1 MPEFNSIKRFILS
14 VLLVLL
20 SITSLPA
27 NVQASSSG
35 IVIYEVYGGGGL
47 SGATYRND
55 FVVLFNAGNSP
66 YTINSWSLQYT
77 SATGTG
83 LFSQQSITT
92 INGVTLQPGQYYL
105 IQLASNGSSG
115 SALPTPDLTNTS
127 LNMAN
132 NAGKVVLV
140 TGTAGLACNGSSTP
154 CNASQLARIVDLV
167 GYGSAN
173 FYEGA
178 GAAPAISS
186 TTAAIRKN
194 GGCTDTDNNNAD
206 FTAGAVTPLNTSSP
220 FHLCGPPVV
229 SSITRANPDPTNAAS
244 VNFTVTFSAA
254 VTGVD
259 VSDFSLTATGV
270 TGAAV
275 TGVSGSGNTYSV
287 SVSTGSGDGTLRL
300 DVVDDD
306 SIINSS
312 STPLG
317 GAGAGN
323 GNFTS
328 GQVYTIDKTP
338 PQLSI
343 SSTAVD
349 PTNQSPIPV
358 TFNFTEPVT
367 GFTLSDIVVS
377 NGNASNFAGTGSSY
391 SANITPVANG
401 LVSINVPANRATDAA
416 GNGNLAAAQF
426 DIRYDNIPP
435 TVTVAKAA
443 GQDDPTA
450 NSPIHFTVTFSEP
463 IRVSSFTSSDI
474 TLGGTAGATTATI
487 TEDNPHDG
495 TTFNVA
501 VSGMASSG
509 TVTLRL
515 AAGVVQDLA
524 GNSNLASNTTNNSVT
539 YDITIPEVLSIA
551 LGNTNPTN
559 LPVVQF
565 VVSFSKPVTGVD
577 VSDFVITSS
586 GLSGAAVSSINGSGA
601 NYTVLVNTG
610 TGSGTLRLDLIDD
623 DSIIDLLLNPLGGT
637 GVGNGDFSTGPEYT
651 IIRATQASDGGVI
664 VNEISNGSSGNKE
677 WVELIVVGSQPTVDL
692 SGWIIDD
699 NNGDFDSLAAGKG
712 IASGHVRF
720 ASPLPACL
728 AGQSLAAAPVGARII
743 IYNSDDVDGFLAG
756 HPNDPCDTDGDKVYY
771 LPVGSTS
778 NTNHLQ
784 RCVDQPR
791 VSPVPATSNYSG
803 CVYTTASAWSELN
816 LRNLGDAMQTRRPD
830 SLFFHGFAYGD
841 LVVPPAPNFPD
852 GSPSFN
858 VNHLTGANSAYQFS
872 CGNYF
877 SNSSGQFLRISHDS
891 ANPGIANS
899 VYNAAFI
906 RALELGTFNFGN
918 MNDPENCRIE
928 PEISATFAKPQI
940 YVGQSVQLTVTLRNP
955 YPSLD
960 GYQLNLSGVSFTN
973 NLPAGLV
980 LSGANP
986 ASNTCGGTFTG
997 TTGGSSFGLTG
1008 INIDSEM
1015 IPDNSTCEIV
1025 INVTARSSG
1034 SFTVDFPIGAVTSA
1048 LTGVS
1053 GGSNLAAAAATL
1065 QAIDSPTSTSTS
1077 TLPSTGFAP
1086 GQKTLLPQQP
1096 KYKQY
1101 DQSQRILLEIPRL
1114 GLTREIVGV
1123 PITSEGWDL
1132 TWLNKNIGWLEGTAF
1147 PTWAGNSVLTAHVYD
1162 SNGQPGPFAGIH
1174 QLRWGDQIIVH
1185 AWGQQYVYEVREVR
1199 GYVSP
1204 SDKKALG
1211 EKTYPWLT
1219 LITCRGYD
1227 EDSDTYRWR
1236 VVVQAVQVEI
1246 R

>member
-1 MPEFNSIKRFILS
+1 MPAFNSIKRFILS
-14 VLLVLL
+14 ILLVLL
-20 SITSLPA
+20 SITSLPSDA
-27 NVQASSSG
+27 QASSSG

-66 YTINSWSLQYT
+66 YAINNWSLQYT
-77 SATGTG
+77 SAAGKG
-83 LFSQQSITT
+83 LFSQQSITV

-105 IQLASNGSSG
+105 IQLDSNGSSG
-115 SALPTPDLTNTS
+115 SPLPTSDLTNTS
-127 LNMAN
+127 LNMAQ

-140 TGTAGLACNGSSTP
+140 TGTTGLACNGSSTP

-220 FHLCGPPVV
+220 FHPCGPPVV
-229 SSITRANPDPTNAAS
+229 SSITRANPNPTNAAS

-259 VSDFSLTATGV
+259 VSDFSLTATGL

-328 GQVYTIDKTP
+328 GQVYTI
-338 PQLSI
+338 
-343 SSTAVD
+343 
-349 PTNQSPIPV
+349 
-358 TFNFTEPVT
+358 
-367 GFTLSDIVVS
+367 
-377 NGNASNFAGTGSSY
+377 
-391 SANITPVANG
+391 
-401 LVSINVPANRATDAA
+401 NR
-416 GNGNLAAAQF
+416 
-426 DIRYDNIPP
+426 
-435 TVTVAKAA
+435 
-443 GQDDPTA
+443 
-450 NSPIHFTVTFSEP
+450 E
-463 IRVSSFTSSDI
+463 
-474 TLGGTAGATTATI
+474 
-487 TEDNPHDG
+487 
-495 TTFNVA
+495 
-501 VSGMASSG
+501 
-509 TVTLRL
+509 
-515 AAGVVQDLA
+515 
-524 GNSNLASNTTNNSVT
+524 
-539 YDITIPEVLSIA
+539 
-551 LGNTNPTN
+551 
-559 LPVVQF
+559 
-565 VVSFSKPVTGVD
+565 
-577 VSDFVITSS
+577 
-586 GLSGAAVSSINGSGA
+586 
-601 NYTVLVNTG
+601 
-610 TGSGTLRLDLIDD
+610 
-623 DSIIDLLLNPLGGT
+623 
-637 GVGNGDFSTGPEYT
+637 
-651 IIRATQASDGGVI
+651 TQASDGGVI

-699 NNGDFDSLAAGKG
+699 NNGDFDSLAASKG

-720 ASPLPACL
+720 ASPLPACP

-756 HPNDPCDTDGDKVYY
+756 RPNDPCDTDGDKVYY

-858 VNHLTGANSAYQFS
+858 VSTQTGANSAYQFS

-891 ANPGIANS
+891 ANPGSANS
-899 VYNAAFI
+899 VFNAAFI

-940 YVGQSVQLTVTLRNP
+940 FVGQSVQLTITLRNP

-986 ASNTCGGTFTG
+986 ASTTCGGTFTG

-1015 IPDNSTCEIV
+1015 TPGNSTCEIV

-1034 SFTVDFPIGAVTSA
+1034 SFTVDFLIGAVTSA

-1053 GGSNLAAAAATL
+1053 GGSNLAPAAATL
-1065 QAIDSPTSTSTS
+1065 QAIDSPTSSS
-1077 TLPSTGFAP
+1077 SSALPSTGFAP

-1114 GLTREIVGV
+1114 DLTTEIVGV

-1132 TWLNKNIGWLEGTAF
+1132 TWLNRNIGWLEGTAF

-1227 EDSDTYRWR
+1227 EESATYRWR

>member
-1 MPEFNSIKRFILS
+1 MQMQAFNSIKRFILS
-14 VLLVLL
+14 ILLVLL
-20 SITSLPA
+20 SITSLPSDA
-27 NVQASSSG
+27 QASSSG

-66 YTINSWSLQYT
+66 YAINNWSLQYT
-77 SATGTG
+77 SAEDNG
-83 LFSQQSITT
+83 LFSKQSITV

-105 IQLASNGSSG
+105 IQLDSNGSSG
-115 SALPTPDLTNTS
+115 SPLPTSDLTNTR
-127 LNMAN
+127 LNMAQ

-140 TGTAGLACNGSSTP
+140 TGTTGLACNGSSTP

-220 FHLCGPPVV
+220 FHPCGPPVV
-229 SSITRANPDPTNAAS
+229 SSITRANPNPTNAAS

-259 VSDFSLTATGV
+259 VSDFSLTATGL

-323 GNFTS
+323 G
-328 GQVYTIDKTP
+328 
-338 PQLSI
+338 
-343 SSTAVD
+343 
-349 PTNQSPIPV
+349 
-358 TFNFTEPVT
+358 
-367 GFTLSDIVVS
+367 
-377 NGNASNFAGTGSSY
+377 
-391 SANITPVANG
+391 
-401 LVSINVPANRATDAA
+401 
-416 GNGNLAAAQF
+416 
-426 DIRYDNIPP
+426 
-435 TVTVAKAA
+435 
-443 GQDDPTA
+443 
-450 NSPIHFTVTFSEP
+450 
-463 IRVSSFTSSDI
+463 
-474 TLGGTAGATTATI
+474 
-487 TEDNPHDG
+487 
-495 TTFNVA
+495 
-501 VSGMASSG
+501 
-509 TVTLRL
+509 
-515 AAGVVQDLA
+515 
-524 GNSNLASNTTNNSVT
+524 
-539 YDITIPEVLSIA
+539 
-551 LGNTNPTN
+551 
-559 LPVVQF
+559 
-565 VVSFSKPVTGVD
+565 
-577 VSDFVITSS
+577 
-586 GLSGAAVSSINGSGA
+586 
-601 NYTVLVNTG
+601 
-610 TGSGTLRLDLIDD
+610 
-623 DSIIDLLLNPLGGT
+623 
-637 GVGNGDFSTGPEYT
+637 DFSTGPEYT
-651 IIRATQASDGGVI
+651 INRETQASDGGVI

-699 NNGDFDSLAAGKG
+699 NNGDFDSLAASKG

-720 ASPLPACL
+720 ASPLPACP

-756 HPNDPCDTDGDKVYY
+756 RPNDPCDTDGDKVYY

-858 VNHLTGANSAYQFS
+858 VSTQTGANSAYQFS

-891 ANPGIANS
+891 ANPGSANS
-899 VYNAAFI
+899 VFNAAFI

-940 YVGQSVQLTVTLRNP
+940 FVGQSVQLTITLRNP

-986 ASNTCGGTFTG
+986 ASTTCGGTFTG

-1015 IPDNSTCEIV
+1015 TPGNSTCEIV

-1034 SFTVDFPIGAVTSA
+1034 SFTVDFLIGAVTSA

-1053 GGSNLAAAAATL
+1053 GGSNLAPAAATL
-1065 QAIDSPTSTSTS
+1065 QAIDSPTSSS
-1077 TLPSTGFAP
+1077 SSALPSTGFAP

-1114 GLTREIVGV
+1114 DLTTEIVGV

-1132 TWLNKNIGWLEGTAF
+1132 TWLNRNIGWLEGTAF

-1227 EDSDTYRWR
+1227 EESATYRWR

>member
-1 MPEFNSIKRFILS
+1 MQMQAFNSIKRFILS
-14 VLLVLL
+14 ILLVLL
-20 SITSLPA
+20 SITSLPSDA
-27 NVQASSSG
+27 QASSSG

-66 YTINSWSLQYT
+66 YAINNWSLQYT
-77 SATGTG
+77 SAAGKG
-83 LFSQQSITT
+83 LFSQQSITV

-105 IQLASNGSSG
+105 IQLDSNGSSG
-115 SALPTPDLTNTS
+115 SPLPTSGLTNTR
-127 LNMAN
+127 LNMAQ

-140 TGTAGLACNGSSTP
+140 TGTTGLACNGSLTP
-154 CNASQLARIVDLV
+154 CNAIQLARIVDLV

-220 FHLCGPPVV
+220 FHPCGPPVV
-229 SSITRANPDPTNAAS
+229 SSITRANPNPTNAAS

-259 VSDFSLTATGV
+259 VSDFSLTATGL

-328 GQVYTIDKTP
+328 GQVYTI
-338 PQLSI
+338 
-343 SSTAVD
+343 
-349 PTNQSPIPV
+349 
-358 TFNFTEPVT
+358 
-367 GFTLSDIVVS
+367 
-377 NGNASNFAGTGSSY
+377 
-391 SANITPVANG
+391 
-401 LVSINVPANRATDAA
+401 NR
-416 GNGNLAAAQF
+416 
-426 DIRYDNIPP
+426 
-435 TVTVAKAA
+435 
-443 GQDDPTA
+443 
-450 NSPIHFTVTFSEP
+450 E
-463 IRVSSFTSSDI
+463 
-474 TLGGTAGATTATI
+474 
-487 TEDNPHDG
+487 
-495 TTFNVA
+495 
-501 VSGMASSG
+501 
-509 TVTLRL
+509 
-515 AAGVVQDLA
+515 
-524 GNSNLASNTTNNSVT
+524 
-539 YDITIPEVLSIA
+539 
-551 LGNTNPTN
+551 
-559 LPVVQF
+559 
-565 VVSFSKPVTGVD
+565 
-577 VSDFVITSS
+577 
-586 GLSGAAVSSINGSGA
+586 
-601 NYTVLVNTG
+601 
-610 TGSGTLRLDLIDD
+610 
-623 DSIIDLLLNPLGGT
+623 
-637 GVGNGDFSTGPEYT
+637 
-651 IIRATQASDGGVI
+651 TQASDGGVI

-699 NNGDFDSLAAGKG
+699 NNGDFDSLAASKG

-720 ASPLPACL
+720 ASPLPACP

-756 HPNDPCDTDGDKVYY
+756 RPNDPCDTDGDKVYY

-858 VNHLTGANSAYQFS
+858 VSTQTGANSAYQFS

-891 ANPGIANS
+891 ANPGSANS
-899 VYNAAFI
+899 VFNAAFI

-940 YVGQSVQLTVTLRNP
+940 FVGQSVQLTITLRNP

-986 ASNTCGGTFTG
+986 ASTTCGGTFTG

-1015 IPDNSTCEIV
+1015 TPGNSTCEIV

-1034 SFTVDFPIGAVTSA
+1034 SFTVDFLIGAVTSA

-1053 GGSNLAAAAATL
+1053 GGSNLAPAAATL
-1065 QAIDSPTSTSTS
+1065 QAIDSPTSSS
-1077 TLPSTGFAP
+1077 SSALPSTGFAP

-1114 GLTREIVGV
+1114 DLTTEIVGV

-1132 TWLNKNIGWLEGTAF
+1132 TWLNRNIGWLEGTAF

-1227 EDSDTYRWR
+1227 EESATYRWR

>member
-1 MPEFNSIKRFILS
+1 
-14 VLLVLL
+14 
-20 SITSLPA
+20 
-27 NVQASSSG
+27 
-35 IVIYEVYGGGGL
+35 
-47 SGATYRND
+47 
-55 FVVLFNAGNSP
+55 
-66 YTINSWSLQYT
+66 
-77 SATGTG
+77 
-83 LFSQQSITT
+83 
-92 INGVTLQPGQYYL
+92 
-105 IQLASNGSSG
+105 
-115 SALPTPDLTNTS
+115 
-127 LNMAN
+127 MAQ

-140 TGTAGLACNGSSTP
+140 TGTTGLACNGSSTP

-220 FHLCGPPVV
+220 FHPCGPPVV
-229 SSITRANPDPTNAAS
+229 SSITRANPNPTNAAS

-259 VSDFSLTATGV
+259 VSDFSLTATGL

-306 SIINSS
+306 SII
-312 STPLG
+312 
-317 GAGAGN
+317 
-323 GNFTS
+323 
-328 GQVYTIDKTP
+328 
-338 PQLSI
+338 
-343 SSTAVD
+343 
-349 PTNQSPIPV
+349 
-358 TFNFTEPVT
+358 
-367 GFTLSDIVVS
+367 
-377 NGNASNFAGTGSSY
+377 
-391 SANITPVANG
+391 
-401 LVSINVPANRATDAA
+401 
-416 GNGNLAAAQF
+416 
-426 DIRYDNIPP
+426 
-435 TVTVAKAA
+435 
-443 GQDDPTA
+443 
-450 NSPIHFTVTFSEP
+450 
-463 IRVSSFTSSDI
+463 
-474 TLGGTAGATTATI
+474 
-487 TEDNPHDG
+487 
-495 TTFNVA
+495 
-501 VSGMASSG
+501 
-509 TVTLRL
+509 
-515 AAGVVQDLA
+515 
-524 GNSNLASNTTNNSVT
+524 
-539 YDITIPEVLSIA
+539 
-551 LGNTNPTN
+551 
-559 LPVVQF
+559 
-565 VVSFSKPVTGVD
+565 
-577 VSDFVITSS
+577 
-586 GLSGAAVSSINGSGA
+586 
-601 NYTVLVNTG
+601 
-610 TGSGTLRLDLIDD
+610 
-623 DSIIDLLLNPLGGT
+623 DLLLNPLGGT

-651 IIRATQASDGGVI
+651 INRETQASDGGVI

-699 NNGDFDSLAAGKG
+699 NNGDFDSLAASKG

-720 ASPLPACL
+720 ASPLPACP

-756 HPNDPCDTDGDKVYY
+756 RPNDPCDTDGDKVYY

-858 VNHLTGANSAYQFS
+858 VSTQTGANSAYQFS

-891 ANPGIANS
+891 ANPGSANS
-899 VYNAAFI
+899 VFNAAFI

-940 YVGQSVQLTVTLRNP
+940 FVGQSVQLTITLRNP

-986 ASNTCGGTFTG
+986 ASTTCGGTFTG

-1015 IPDNSTCEIV
+1015 TPGNSTCEIV

-1034 SFTVDFPIGAVTSA
+1034 SFTVDFLIGAVTSA

-1053 GGSNLAAAAATL
+1053 GGSNLAPAAATL
-1065 QAIDSPTSTSTS
+1065 QAIDSPTSSS
-1077 TLPSTGFAP
+1077 SSALPSTGFAP

-1114 GLTREIVGV
+1114 DLTTEIVGV

-1132 TWLNKNIGWLEGTAF
+1132 TWLNRNIGWLEGTAF

-1227 EDSDTYRWR
+1227 EESATYRWR